1 MRQTIIATVLLL
13 LASSCSTYKKYSRP
27 EEIGTTGLFGD
38 SISYTDTATIASVPW
53 RSFFR
58 DPDLQ
63 SLIDTGLTNN
73 SDLEIASLRVAQ
85 AEASLYAAR
94 LAYLPAVSFNPQG
107 SVGRYDDTKL
117 PSTYSIGLSSDWEI
131 DIAGRVTNEKR
142 GALATLMQQN
152 SYRQAVSTQL
162 IATIANT
169 YFNLLAQDE
178 QLSIS
183 TESLGAW
190 DEIIC
195 TLEVCKRVGESNE
208 ASVAQARAN
217 RLEVENS
224 ILSLSQQVTEMEN
237 SMCTLLGWTPR
248 SIPRGELKD
257 QVFPDSLAVGV
268 PLQMLENRPD
278 IREAEYALQ
287 SAFYSTNIA
296 RAAFYPSLTL
306 SGTLGW
312 TNNSGVAVVNPGNWL
327 LNAIGSLVQPVFNNG
342 RNVANL
348 RIAEAAQQ
356 EASVRFRQKL
366 LDADAEVN
374 NALTRWQTADRRL
387 EVSRRQIEALE
398 NAVRSTRLLMDH
410 SDGGSYLEVLTAQ
423 QSLLAAQL
431 TGCQEA
437 SDKIRAV
444 IQLYLRWEAD
454 AERIPMEIPCCI
466 GVI

>member
-13 LASSCSTYKKYSRP
+13 LASSCSTYRKYSRP

-73 SDLEIASLRVAQ
+73 SDLKIASLRVAQ

-94 LAYLPAVSFNPQG
+94 LPYLPAVSFNPQG

-117 PSTYSIGLSSDWEI
+117 PSTYSIGLSADWEI

-169 YFNLLAQDE
+169 YFNLLALDE
-178 QLSIS
+178 QLSIP

-190 DEIIC
+190 DEIIR
-195 TLEVCKRVGESNE
+195 TLEVRKRVGESNE

-217 RLEVENS
+217 RLDVENS

-248 SIPRGELKD
+248 PIRRGELKG

-327 LNAIGSLVQPVFNNG
+327 LNAIGSMVQPVFNKG

-366 LDADAEVN
+366 LDAGAEVN

-398 NAVRSTRLLMDH
+398 NAVRSTRLLMNH

-444 IQLYLRWEAD
+444 NQLYHALGGGR
-454 AERIPMEIPCCI
+454 
-466 GVI
+466 

>member
-13 LASSCSTYKKYSRP
+13 LASSCSTYRKYSRP

-73 SDLEIASLRVAQ
+73 SDLKIVSLRVAQ

-117 PSTYSIGLSSDWEI
+117 PSTYSIGLSADWEI

-169 YFNLLAQDE
+169 YFNLLALDE

-190 DEIIC
+190 DEIIR
-195 TLEVCKRVGESNE
+195 TLEVRKRVGESNE

-248 SIPRGELKD
+248 PIRCGELKD

-306 SGTLGW
+306 SGTLG
-312 TNNSGVAVVNPGNWL
+312 
-327 LNAIGSLVQPVFNNG
+327 
-342 RNVANL
+342 
-348 RIAEAAQQ
+348 
-356 EASVRFRQKL
+356 
-366 LDADAEVN
+366 
-374 NALTRWQTADRRL
+374 
-387 EVSRRQIEALE
+387 
-398 NAVRSTRLLMDH
+398 
-410 SDGGSYLEVLTAQ
+410 
-423 QSLLAAQL
+423 
-431 TGCQEA
+431 
-437 SDKIRAV
+437 
-444 IQLYLRWEAD
+444 
-454 AERIPMEIPCCI
+454 
-466 GVI
+466 

>member
-13 LASSCSTYKKYSRP
+13 LASSCSTYRKYSRP

-73 SDLEIASLRVAQ
+73 SDLKIASLRVAQ
-85 AEASLYAAR
+85 AEATLYAAR

-117 PSTYSIGLSSDWEI
+117 PSTYSIGLSADWEI

-169 YFNLLAQDE
+169 YFNLLALDE

-190 DEIIC
+190 DEIIR
-195 TLEVCKRVGESNE
+195 TLEVRKRVGESNE

-237 SMCTLLGWTPR
+237 SMCTLLEWTPR
-248 SIPRGELKD
+248 PIRCGELKD

-327 LNAIGSLVQPVFNNG
+327 LNAIGSLVQPVFNKG
-342 RNVANL
+342 RKVANL

-356 EASVRFRQKL
+356 EALVRFRLKL
-366 LDADAEVN
+366 LDAGAEVN
-374 NALTRWQTADRRL
+374 NALARWQTADRRL

-423 QSLLAAQL
+423 QSLLAAQI

-437 SDKIRAV
+437 SDKILAV
-444 IQLYLRWEAD
+444 IQLYHALGGGR
-454 AERIPMEIPCCI
+454 
-466 GVI
+466 